1 MPSYLPESNG
11 SGGSYVPPGAARA
24 GSYIDGPESTDQG
37 PPSLWG
43 QFKATVGAIPSLI
56 VHMGADLGQ
65 DAYAITQVP
74 SALALGVAANMPG
87 QAGADLVQGIHR
99 NRFLRPFVGEEQVIN
114 AARGMGF
121 TENVHA
127 TMPFMGSMGT
137 SFRGTGERVVNQGAA
152 LAPGG
157 LAAGDS
163 QYGQAV
169 REGNILPVLVEDVGN
184 AALLSSAGSRVARAA
199 AEPAV
204 VQAQVAEAAARA
216 TAPLET
222 GGATAARSAVT
233 PGAGRGGSWFSREGI
248 RPTVRDLAREARLP
262 SSPADA
268 VVQEAMQAPTARV
281 FEVGGAGPAATTQ
294 LIDDAAAQATR
305 ATATDLAARAARL
318 QRVARNLHT
327 AARLGDTLAD
337 VPARVWTA
345 PIGAAARGVAP
356 AVGAVLRT
364 APGQAVG
371 EYLDNTVGQAV
382 RNQRARAEFRRFIH
396 ENGELPKAEG
406 AGEIRQTAIAAER
419 LLEDPI
425 EGYAGHLVV
434 SGVADTMG
442 PIIRGMQDD
451 LGAQLGVDPADAR
464 RWAIEEALGD
474 IDKPETFDPVD
485 AFELADQYARTRAY
499 NAAVEAEAAGGP
511 PAGPPP
517 PDLMPPEQMARID
530 QSQELLREGV
540 RAARQSRF
548 FRGKG
553 ESRGPRPEEEA
564 ARVTQEMLDRGA
576 GPREVSAASEA
587 AAAAARQREADLL
600 ATRQEQRG
608 SSPLSVVV
616 RKATERFAPKIDAAI
631 DRVADAQARAAKAG
645 ERRIVDPEE
654 FKRSVTAQVKQLYAD
669 ARDVADT
676 IVRTDPVLARTIAA
690 PDPRIR
696 LTDDQLADRLAGRL
710 VSARGSRTPELR
722 QLMEDLKAAGFEMP
736 FDLPNP
742 AALLPAERR
751 AGTAE
756 RARVFARQAAGDEG
770 TAATAAAQA
779 QAWREKPQPIVEPRP
794 GFATGLERAAVG
806 ATRARERAAAGPNV
820 RDVDLEVRDRRRA
833 AAAEAQGVEVRPGE
847 VFRVP
852 REKITGEAAMPQPLQ
867 NYIDADGV
875 EHDGMLV
882 ELDMRGATLHP
893 QVGGVSEVTPGRFMP
908 NERVFL
914 AYNDE
919 GRAIG
924 YLAVYGDTGLS
935 IAVDP
940 EARGQGVGVRLYEA
954 AEAAGVDVHRNL
966 ADETFTADGARTYE
980 RFVNGPADGE
990 RVTFDRPVQREVF
1003 EKAARTETE
1012 AETRDRIARQG
1023 EQQALGEPVEAPG
1036 PRMVD
1041 ADGNDLGEPP
1051 TDVEP
1056 GDYLYNPATG
1066 ELRPRTAAQGE
1077 VLETPASTDPNGMPD
1092 YYHQF
1097 TPDERE
1103 AFMRAHPDLPFD
1115 GEEQNIVDQ
1124 WADKP
1129 AERQVRVR
1137 VTPGVFED
1145 LIDAREMPMSYEG
1158 PANAY
1163 AKIEA
1168 AGTGFVTLT
1177 EAEARELYEEAAA
1190 SADPSGQHGDNRGL
1204 LQAYTLLAHRLKT
1217 ALEGGD
1223 SLTREAAVKL
1233 FTKPQ
1238 QVALDAFVKDR
1249 FGGWPGADG
1258 FAIDTL
1264 REALDDQVRR
1274 LHNERASGVL
1284 DAAGTR
1290 QLKALENAM
1299 TKLDDAFPPPAR
1311 PTLDPGQL
1319 DQFVFNATVYR
1330 HFEDI
1335 YGGERANPDEVPV
1348 TVEAPEDTGPPP
1360 AIEVPPA
1367 PTGIDPVAWNRAYD
1381 EARAEADARPE
1392 EEWVAEDTERVERV
1406 RRAANTAAA
1415 DTIAEIDRQFGGSRI
1430 AYLPDLKPGQRRG
1443 EGNVSGAEL
1452 EPVDAYLGRLSP
1464 NERAAWRKRWMV
1476 SKAEAAQGERG
1487 LGADELALY
1496 QDWGGQEGSVGSG
1509 DVEQAFAD
1517 FVALTERFDA
1527 LNRIEQG
1534 VGSEADID
1542 LVGDFLTGVDRADLT
1557 ILEPTVLTRQG
1568 RLLKGEHAS
1577 NPNARRGRS
1586 VSQHRRPSLAT
1597 RLARAKQQFI
1607 DSRAEGK
1614 IGPEPPAAA
1623 EGRRSPW
1630 EMSVEDY
1637 TAELTT
1643 AEATVAQWAE
1653 AHPWNPEDDFGPVEP
1668 PEVEAARTRI
1678 NELAPQGF
1686 DDLESPLAAE
1696 ELHARLLEAARTHGL
1711 AERETPGP
1719 ARVFDPIARG
1729 VEAVADVEQRAL
1741 EAFIEDAENR
1751 RVAKLSGQSVPRE
1764 DYLYNTLNEPAR
1776 RIYRQMVA
1784 DTKVLTEEQRLE
1796 LARRQ
1801 LGQKLISR
1809 GRRAQAPISRQEGRV
1824 MARERIL
1831 QSRAEQSAKA
1841 AERAQERVEAGPTRY
1856 EARTESMG
1864 RALGPFARGQRTVG
1878 LREGEARA
1886 RELDLGREE
1895 RTLIRL
1901 LDKQAEAERKAR
1913 NSPEAAPARFATELR
1928 AGGNLK
1934 KAIED
1939 QAEVLDSIS
1948 DDGRGGDV
1956 LRALT
1961 VGIPQ
1966 SVFDAVRIGGDAA
1979 DPEHLIGGDFGRRR
1993 SGAALGKLDES
2004 LPYVRKTGQERI
2016 KSRTEGETDFTIR
2029 GQAIEEIKRHTD
2041 AVRNDLARR
2050 VQEKFG
2056 VRPDDLGV
2064 ELRGRELVEE
2074 MKARDF
2080 VPWDPANPLLTPP
2093 PSQVTGQTTFIPRQ
2107 LMIAFKKSSFGE
2119 KPRWQLNLE
2128 TWYDRRFLGTIKTW
2142 WLALSPRWQL
2152 GNLVGNSLMSVIGG
2166 GVDPVTL
2173 VRQMRN
2179 ARALL
2184 AEDPTGE
2191 LLARQQHLL
2200 ATRGNIPRT
2209 LLNRGMTHEEMTFL
2223 NPELDRPVRNPIARV
2238 ARKSYA
2244 MNEYT
2249 DNLFRSAVYLA
2260 KLEPRAHLW
2269 DQLDAGQISP
2279 EQFMAQ
2285 VGSTLSARQALDG
2298 ALHAA
2303 GDFQNLTPFER
2314 SVVKR
2319 LWIFYPWY
2327 RHITKLTLS
2336 LPVNHPTR
2344 VIWTL
2349 HLAQMF
2355 GDDDQDQLPGFL
2367 QGSIPLG
2374 GDRYLR
2380 TGNLNPF
2387 GGVENS
2393 PLLSPGSAV
2402 AGLTPAITWPAAI
2415 LMGVD
2420 LSRGGAQISRPPG
2433 TERLDSYG
2441 RPTNTP
2447 LWRNPAELLRYAAT
2461 QFPQGRA
2468 AYGAIEDPVL
2478 RYGQGSPV
2486 LVQGE
2491 TIPTG
2496 SSRWSTVGRLFG
2508 VPLPERIDVAA
2519 INQRRAEREAA
2530 ARAARERYNE
2540 NLSGVGAGR

>member
-1 MPSYLPESNG
+1 MPSFIPKGDRQGGQSFLEDRPEG
-11 SGGSYVPPGAARA
+11 
-24 GSYIDGPESTDQG
+24 QG

-43 QFKATVGAIPSLI
+43 QFKATVGAIPSALLHI
-56 VHMGADLGQ
+56 GADLGQ

-74 SALALGVAANMPG
+74 SALGLGVAANMPG

-99 NRFLRPFVGEEQVIN
+99 NRFLRPFVGEEMVTN
-114 AARGMGF
+114 AAQGAGF

-127 TMPFMGSMGT
+127 SMPFMGLMGT
-137 SFRGTGERVVNQGAA
+137 SFRGTGERLVNQSAA

-157 LAAGDS
+157 LAAGEGA
-163 QYGQAV
+163 YAQAS

-184 AALLSSAGSRVARAA
+184 AALVTSGASKVAAAA
-199 AEPAV
+199 AEPAIA
-204 VQAQVAEAAARA
+204 QAQLAEAAARA

-222 GGATAARSAVT
+222 GGASAARSAVT
-233 PGAGRGGSWFSREGI
+233 PGAGRGGSWFAREGI
-248 RPTVRDLAREARLP
+248 RPTVRDLARQARLP
-262 SSPADA
+262 SAPGDA
-268 VVQEAMQAPTARV
+268 LVQEAMQAPTARV

-294 LIDDAAAQATR
+294 VIDDAAA
-305 ATATDLAARAARL
+305 TAARTAADDLAARAARL

-419 LLEDPI
+419 LLEDPM

-451 LGAQLGVDPADAR
+451 LGAQLGVDPAVAR
-464 RWAIEEALGD
+464 RWAIEESLGD
-474 IDKPETFDPVD
+474 IDPPETFDPVD

-499 NAAVEAEAAGGP
+499 NAAVDAEAAGGP

-631 DRVADAQARAAKAG
+631 DRVAEAQARAAKAD

-751 AGTAE
+751 AATAE

-794 GFATGLERAAVG
+794 GFASGLERAAVG
-806 ATRARERAAAGPNV
+806 ATRARERAAGGPNV

-847 VFRVP
+847 PFRVP

-867 NYIDADGV
+867 SYTDADGNV
-875 EHDGMLV
+875 HDGMLV

-893 QVGGVSEVTPGRFMP
+893 QLGGVSEVTPGRFMP

-919 GRAIG
+919 GRAVG

-980 RFVNGPADGE
+980 RFVNGPAEGE

-1041 ADGNDLGEPP
+1041 AD
-1051 TDVEP
+1051 
-1056 GDYLYNPATG
+1056 
-1066 ELRPRTAAQGE
+1066 
-1077 VLETPASTDPNGMPD
+1077 
-1092 YYHQF
+1092 
-1097 TPDERE
+1097 
-1103 AFMRAHPDLPFD
+1103 
-1115 GEEQNIVDQ
+1115 
-1124 WADKP
+1124 
-1129 AERQVRVR
+1129 
-1137 VTPGVFED
+1137 
-1145 LIDAREMPMSYEG
+1145 
-1158 PANAY
+1158 
-1163 AKIEA
+1163 
-1168 AGTGFVTLT
+1168 
-1177 EAEARELYEEAAA
+1177 
-1190 SADPSGQHGDNRGL
+1190 
-1204 LQAYTLLAHRLKT
+1204 
-1217 ALEGGD
+1217 
-1223 SLTREAAVKL
+1223 
-1233 FTKPQ
+1233 
-1238 QVALDAFVKDR
+1238 
-1249 FGGWPGADG
+1249 
-1258 FAIDTL
+1258 
-1264 REALDDQVRR
+1264 
-1274 LHNERASGVL
+1274 
-1284 DAAGTR
+1284 
-1290 QLKALENAM
+1290 
-1299 TKLDDAFPPPAR
+1299 
-1311 PTLDPGQL
+1311 
-1319 DQFVFNATVYR
+1319 
-1330 HFEDI
+1330 
-1335 YGGERANPDEVPV
+1335 
-1348 TVEAPEDTGPPP
+1348 
-1360 AIEVPPA
+1360 VPPA

-1476 SKAEAAQGERG
+1476 SKVEAAQGERG

-1557 ILEPTVLTRQG
+1557 ILEPTVVTRQG

-1653 AHPWNPEDDFGPVEP
+1653 AHPWNPDEDFGPVEP
-1668 PEVEAARTRI
+1668 PEVEAARTRV
-1678 NELAPQGF
+1678 NELAPAGF

-1696 ELHARLLEAARTHGL
+1696 ALHARLVEAARTHGL
-1711 AERETPGP
+1711 VEREAQGP

-1939 QAEVLDSIS
+1939 QAEMLDAVS
-1948 DDGRGGDV
+1948 DDGYGGDV
-1956 LRALT
+1956 LRSLT
-1961 VGIPQ
+1961 VGIPE

-2074 MKARDF
+2074 MKARYF

-2128 TWYDRRFLGTIKTW
+2128 TWYDRRFLGSIKTW

-2166 GVDPVTL
+2166 GIDPVTM

-2184 AEDPTGE
+2184 AEDPSGE

-2223 NPELDRPVRNPIARV
+2223 NPELDRPVRNPVARV
-2238 ARKSYA
+2238 AQKSYA

-2260 KLEPRAHLW
+2260 KMEPRAHLW

-2279 EQFMAQ
+2279 EAFMAQ

-2303 GDFQNLTPFER
+2303 GDFQNLSPFER

-2355 GDDDQDQLPGFL
+2355 GDDDQDKLPGFL

-2468 AYGAIEDPVL
+2468 AYGALEDPVL

-2519 INQRRAEREAA
+2519 INQRKAEREAA

-2540 NLSGVGAGR
+2540 NLSGAGAGR

>member
-1 MPSYLPESNG
+1 MPSFIPKGDRQGGQSFLEDRPEG
-11 SGGSYVPPGAARA
+11 
-24 GSYIDGPESTDQG
+24 QG

-43 QFKATVGAIPSLI
+43 QFKATVGAIPSGL

-74 SALALGVAANMPG
+74 SALSLGVAANMPG

-99 NRFLRPFVGEEQVIN
+99 NRFLRPFVGEEMVTN
-114 AARGMGF
+114 AAQGMGF

-127 TMPFMGSMGT
+127 SMPFMGSMGT

-184 AALLSSAGSRVARAA
+184 AALVTSGASKVAAA
-199 AEPAV
+199 TAEPAIA
-204 VQAQVAEAAARA
+204 QAQLAEAAARA

-222 GGATAARSAVT
+222 GGASAARSAAT
-233 PGAGRGGSWFSREGI
+233 PGAGRAGSWFAREGI
-248 RPTVRDLAREARLP
+248 RPTVRDLARQARLP
-262 SSPADA
+262 SAPGDA
-268 VVQEAMQAPTARV
+268 LVQEAMQAPTARV

-294 LIDDAAAQATR
+294 VIDDAAA
-305 ATATDLAARAARL
+305 TAARTAADDLAARAARL

-337 VPARVWTA
+337 VPARVWTV

-419 LLEDPI
+419 LLEDPM

-451 LGAQLGVDPADAR
+451 LGAQLGVDPAVAR
-464 RWAIEEALGD
+464 RWAIEESLGD
-474 IDKPETFDPVD
+474 IDPPETFDPVD

-499 NAAVEAEAAGGP
+499 NAAVDAEAAGGP

-631 DRVADAQARAAKAG
+631 DRVAEAQARAAKAD

-669 ARDVADT
+669 AREVADT

-794 GFATGLERAAVG
+794 GFASGLERAAVG
-806 ATRARERAAAGPNV
+806 ATRARERAAGGPNV
-820 RDVDLEVRDRRRA
+820 RDVDLEVRDSRRA
-833 AAAEAQGVEVRPGE
+833 AAAAAQGVEVRPGE
-847 VFRVP
+847 PFRVP

-867 NYIDADGV
+867 SYTDADGTV
-875 EHDGMLV
+875 HDGMLV

-919 GRAIG
+919 GRAVG

-980 RFVNGPADGE
+980 RFVNGPVEGE
-990 RVTFDRPVQREVF
+990 AVPFDRPVQREVF
-1003 EKAARTETE
+1003 DKARRIEAE

-1023 EQQALGEPVEAPG
+1023 EQQAIV
-1036 PRMVD
+1036 
-1041 ADGNDLGEPP
+1041 
-1051 TDVEP
+1051 
-1056 GDYLYNPATG
+1056 
-1066 ELRPRTAAQGE
+1066 
-1077 VLETPASTDPNGMPD
+1077 
-1092 YYHQF
+1092 
-1097 TPDERE
+1097 PDE
-1103 AFMRAHPDLPFD
+1103 
-1115 GEEQNIVDQ
+1115 
-1124 WADKP
+1124 
-1129 AERQVRVR
+1129 
-1137 VTPGVFED
+1137 
-1145 LIDAREMPMSYEG
+1145 
-1158 PANAY
+1158 
-1163 AKIEA
+1163 
-1168 AGTGFVTLT
+1168 
-1177 EAEARELYEEAAA
+1177 
-1190 SADPSGQHGDNRGL
+1190 
-1204 LQAYTLLAHRLKT
+1204 
-1217 ALEGGD
+1217 D
-1223 SLTREAAVKL
+1223 S
-1233 FTKPQ
+1233 
-1238 QVALDAFVKDR
+1238 
-1249 FGGWPGADG
+1249 
-1258 FAIDTL
+1258 
-1264 REALDDQVRR
+1264 
-1274 LHNERASGVL
+1274 
-1284 DAAGTR
+1284 
-1290 QLKALENAM
+1290 
-1299 TKLDDAFPPPAR
+1299 
-1311 PTLDPGQL
+1311 
-1319 DQFVFNATVYR
+1319 
-1330 HFEDI
+1330 
-1335 YGGERANPDEVPV
+1335 
-1348 TVEAPEDTGPPP
+1348 GPPP
-1360 AIEVPPA
+1360 DIEFPPA
-1367 PTGIDPVAWNRAYD
+1367 PAGIDPVAWNRAYE
-1381 EARAEADARPE
+1381 EAAAEAVARPDA
-1392 EEWVAEDTERVERV
+1392 EWLADDTERIERV
-1406 RRAANTAAA
+1406 RQAANTAAA

-1443 EGNVSGAEL
+1443 DGNVSGAEL

-1476 SKAEAAQGERG
+1476 SKAEDAQGVRG

-1496 QDWGGQEGSVGSG
+1496 QDWGGQDGSVGSG
-1509 DVEQAFAD
+1509 GVEEAFAD

-1527 LNRIEQG
+1527 LTRIERG
-1534 VGSEADID
+1534 AASAADID
-1542 LVGDFLTGVDRADLT
+1542 LAGDLLTGVERSDLA
-1557 ILEPTVLTRQG
+1557 ILEAVPQTRKG
-1568 RLLKGEHAS
+1568 RLLKGQQPS
-1577 NPNARRGRS
+1577 DPNARRGRS
-1586 VSQHRRPSLAT
+1586 ITQYRAPSKAT
-1597 RLARAKQQFI
+1597 RLVRAMQQFI

-1614 IGPEPPAAA
+1614 IGPEPPVAA

-1653 AHPWNPEDDFGPVEP
+1653 AHPWNPDEDFGPVEP

-1686 DDLESPLAAE
+1686 DDIESPLPAE
-1696 ELHARLLEAARTHGL
+1696 ELHARLVEAARTHGL

-2107 LMIAFKKSSFGE
+2107 LMNAFKKSSFGE

-2166 GVDPVTL
+2166 GIDPVTL

-2223 NPELDRPVRNPIARV
+2223 NPELDRPVRNPV
-2238 ARKSYA
+2238 ARMAQKSYA

-2387 GGVENS
+2387 GGIESS

-2468 AYGAIEDPVL
+2468 AYGALEDPVL

-2496 SSRWSTVGRLFG
+2496 SSRASSFARLFG
-2508 VPLPERIDVAA
+2508 IPMPERIDVDA
-2519 INQRRAEREAA
+2519 INQRRAERIAA
-2530 ARAARERYNE
+2530 ARTARERYNE
-2540 NLSGVGAGR
+2540 NLSGAGAGR